1 MRTTHLVI
9 ISTTLLAFVYL
20 SIDAQAAEDYEE
32 LRLGQP
38 VFSDHDLEKYE
49 KLQDIQTEQSAPES
63 DYEKRQRINKEERQ
77 RAMEEKRRIGEEKQ
91 KERWCNRGNKIRLK
105 IEKLRGN
112 VQDREREI
120 AGMSAFTSREMAR
133 KEKAQKN
140 LERGY
145 KRRLKE
151 AEQTLTDAE
160 NEAYRKGIPMGWPR
174 CQF

>member
-1 MRTTHLVI
+1 LRASPLVI
-9 ISTTLLAFVYL
+9 ISTILLAFVYL
-20 SIDAQAAEDYEE
+20 SIDAQATEDYKDLKLCE
-32 LRLGQP
+32 L
-38 VFSDHDLEKYE
+38 VFSDQDLERYE
-49 KLQDIQTEQSAPES
+49 RTEDVQTEPAVPGNE
-63 DYEKRQRINKEERQ
+63 YEERQRINKEERE
-77 RAMEEKRRIGEEKQ
+77 RAMEEKKRISEDKQ
-91 KERWCNRGNKIRLK
+91 KDHWCNRGNKIRLK

-120 AGMSAFTSREMAR
+120 AGMSAFTAREMAR

-160 NEAYRKGIPMGWPR
+160 NEAYGKNIPMGWLR

>member
-1 MRTTHLVI
+1 MRACPFVI

-20 SIDAQAAEDYEE
+20 SIDAQAAEDYKN
-32 LRLGQP
+32 LKLCQL
-38 VFSDHDLEKYE
+38 VFSDQDLERYE
-49 KLQDIQTEQSAPES
+49 KSEDVQTEAAVPGNE
-63 DYEKRQRINKEERQ
+63 YGKMQRINREERE
-77 RAMEEKRRIGEEKQ
+77 RVVEENKRISEEKQ
-91 KERWCNRGNKIRLK
+91 KDHWCNRGNKIRRK
-105 IEKLRGN
+105 IERLKLN

-120 AGMSAFTSREMAR
+120 AGMNAITFREMAR
-133 KEKAQKN
+133 KEKAQKD